1 VPILQARLAK
11 EGIRTV
17 AITGQTEPRDRAR
30 IVADFQLDSSQA
42 SDFSARVEQDNDI
55 NYLESGPTRIL
66 IFTSVGTAGINL
78 FRANEMIL
86 VDHFFT
92 DQEITQA
99 IGRIARKGQTRKCI
113 VRTITVHRTA
123 DDWMYGLAT
132 SKGLAVSALFG
143 RIAQVQVHAE
153 EGEVWRVG
161 HDNILK
167 LHADTRA
174 AIKSDQVKAMTNAEE
189 AIKTKLQE
197 KAELPEKKVVD
208 TTK

>member
-1 VPILQARLAK
+1 
-11 EGIRTV
+11 
-17 AITGQTEPRDRAR
+17 
-30 IVADFQLDSSQA
+30 
-42 SDFSARVEQDNDI
+42 
-55 NYLESGPTRIL
+55 
-66 IFTSVGTAGINL
+66 
-78 FRANEMIL
+78 MIL

-92 DQEITQA
+92 DQEMTQA

-113 VRTITVHRTA
+113 IRTITVHRTA

-132 SKGLAVSALFG
+132 SKGLAASALFG
-143 RIAQVQVHAE
+143 RVAQYQVHTE

-174 AIKSDQVKAMTNAEE
+174 AMKSDQVKATTNAEE
-189 AIKTKLQE
+189 AVRTKLRK
-197 KAELPEKKVVD
+197 KAELPGKKVVD